1 MSAEVGWG
9 LVGVFVGGALPW
21 LEAVVV
27 IPAGILAGLPAVP
40 VIIAGTGGNLLTVG
54 IAAYAG
60 EGIRQRWSARRQR
73 RRTEGGGPDDKT
85 GSESSRAAKAAKRR
99 ARIERLMNR
108 GGLPLLA
115 LVGPLGLG
123 TQISAV
129 VAVATGVRATT
140 AFLWIGAATVLWCI
154 VAAIVTLTGFEFLGI
169 GD

>member
-1 MSAEVGWG
+1 MSTETWLG
-9 LVGVFVGGALPW
+9 LVGVFLGGALPW

-27 IPAGILAGLPAVP
+27 IPAGILAGLPALP
-40 VIIAGTGGNLLTVG
+40 VIVAGAVGNLLTVG

-60 EGIRQRWSARRQR
+60 EWLIGKWSAWRHRRKAASGDKTDPEAEA
-73 RRTEGGGPDDKT
+73 RRTRK
-85 GSESSRAAKAAKRR
+85 SAKNR

-129 VAVATGVRATT
+129 VAVSTGVRATVS
-140 AFLWIGAATVLWCI
+140 FIWISAGTVVWCI
-154 VAAIVTLTGFEFLGI
+154 IAGVAAVTGFQFLGI
-169 GD
+169 GA